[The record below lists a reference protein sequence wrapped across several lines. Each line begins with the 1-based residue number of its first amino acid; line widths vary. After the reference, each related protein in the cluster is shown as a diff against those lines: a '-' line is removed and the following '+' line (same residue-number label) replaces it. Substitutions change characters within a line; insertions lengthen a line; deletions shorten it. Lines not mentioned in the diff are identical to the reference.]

1 MKLIRFL
8 LRYSPRLILLA
19 TLIGILG
26 GIASA
31 ALMALING
39 HLRGAPVLK
48 GDIWK
53 FAGLCLVVLASN
65 FVARIAISGLSQ
77 WSIFDLRL
85 QLSRKWLT
93 APLPELEHAGSA
105 RILSAITQDVDS
117 LAEAMMAM
125 PGICIDFAVVVA
137 CLIYLGYLSWVMLL
151 VMIGFVLVALFTRSI
166 PERKF
171 EDRLREARRHG
182 EAMLDTF
189 NAMSS
194 GIKELKLNRARWQAF
209 YSGELYDISCK
220 YRDCR
225 YEAST
230 IFGLIRGYSEII
242 YFLFVALLL
251 YGTPVFGSL
260 SLKVIV
266 GFAVT
271 LLYVKT
277 NIDHIQDS
285 SSSIARAQVALANLE
300 SMGVFAAKS
309 SISVADLRLRTS
321 RDKIV
326 RALDSEVSQY
336 GAGHKARCETIELQG
351 LKYKYEGSREEAGFS
366 IGPIDLKVEA
376 GELVFITGGNGSG
389 KTTFAKILCGLYAP
403 DDGEI
408 RLDGTPI
415 TDETRSWYSQHFG
428 AVFSDFH
435 LFDKLYG
442 HEDLPEV
449 DSVVRSYLEEL
460 RLQHKVEVKNGRLS
474 TTSLSQGQRKRLAL
488 LTSYVEDRP
497 IYLFDEWAADQEP
510 AFRDVFYYQILPSL
524 KAKGK
529 TVFVISHDDRYYHVA
544 DRLLRLDSGCFREVS
559 QNPQPALL
567 AAEIG
572 VPVQN

>member
-8 LRYSPRLILLA
+8 FRYSPGLIALA

-26 GIASA
+26 GVASA
-31 ALMALING
+31 VLMALINA
-39 HLRGAPVLK
+39 HLRGAPVLR
-48 GDIWK
+48 GDLWK
-53 FAGLCLVVLASN
+53 FGGLCLVVLAAN
-65 FVARIAISGLSQ
+65 FMARIGISGLSQ

-93 APLPELEHAGSA
+93 APLPELERAGSA
-105 RILSAITQDVDS
+105 KILAAITQDVDS
-117 LAEAMMAM
+117 LAAAMQAL
-125 PGICIDFAVVVA
+125 PGICIDLTVVVA

-151 VMIGFVLVALFTRSI
+151 VMIGFTAVAIATRSI
-166 PERKF
+166 PEKKC
-171 EDRLREARRHG
+171 EQLMSQARRYG
-182 EAMLDTF
+182 EAMLESF
-189 NAMSS
+189 NAMAS

-209 YSGELYDISCK
+209 YSGELYDVSTK
-220 YRDCR
+220 YRDRR
-225 YEAST
+225 YQAAT
-230 IFGLIRGYSEII
+230 LFGLIRGYSEII
-242 YFLFVALLL
+242 YFLFVGLLL
-251 YGTPVFGSL
+251 FGTPLFGQL
-260 SLKVIV
+260 SLKVVV

-285 SSSIARAQVALANLE
+285 VSQIVQAQVALANLE
-300 SMGVFAAKS
+300 SMGVFKAKS
-309 SISVADLRLRTS
+309 SLSLSDLRLRTT
-321 RDKIV
+321 REKV
-326 RALDSEVSQY
+326 VHELDAEVSQY
-336 GAGHKARCETIELQG
+336 AAGGTAACRKIEFQG
-351 LKYKYEGSREEAGFS
+351 VEYKYEGNREEAGFS
-366 IGPIDLKVEA
+366 VGPIDLSVQA
-376 GELVFITGGNGSG
+376 GEVVFVTGGNGSG
-389 KTTFAKILCGLYAP
+389 KTTFAKLLCGLYSPSA
-403 DDGEI
+403 GQI

-415 TDETRSWYSQHFG
+415 TDENRSWFSQHFG

-442 HEDLPEV
+442 HQDFPQV

-460 RLQHKVEVKNGRLS
+460 RLQHKVEVKNGCLS

-510 AFRDVFYYQILPSL
+510 AFRDVFYYQILASL

-544 DRLLRLDSGCFREVS
+544 DRLLRLESGVFHEAN
-559 QNPQPALL
+559 QAPALI

-572 VPVQN
+572 AAARS

>member
-1 MKLIRFL
+1 MKLVRFL
-8 LRYSPRLILLA
+8 LRYSPGLIVLA
-19 TLIGILG
+19 TLIGIFG
-26 GIASA
+26 GVASA
-31 ALMALING
+31 VLMALING
-39 HLRGAPVLK
+39 HLRGTPTLRNDLWIF
-48 GDIWK
+48 G
-53 FAGLCLVVLASN
+53 GLCLVVLASN
-65 FVARIAISGLSQ
+65 FVARIAISGLAQ

-93 APLPELEHAGSA
+93 APLPELERAGSA
-105 RILSAITQDVDS
+105 KILAAITQDVDS
-117 LAEAMMAM
+117 LSEAMQAL
-125 PGICIDFAVVVA
+125 PGICIDITVVVA
-137 CLIYLGYLSWVMLL
+137 CLIYLGYLSWTMLIVM
-151 VMIGFVLVALFTRSI
+151 VGFVVVALFTRSV

-171 EDRLREARRHG
+171 EQHLREARRYG

-189 NAMSS
+189 NAMAS
-194 GIKELKLNRARWQAF
+194 GIKELKLNRSRWQAF
-209 YSGELYDISCK
+209 YSGELYDISTK
-220 YRDCR
+220 YRDRR
-225 YEAST
+225 YQAAT

-242 YFLFVALLL
+242 YFLFVGVLL
-251 YGTPVFGSL
+251 YGTPLFGPL
-260 SLKVIV
+260 SLKVVV

-285 SSSIARAQVALANLE
+285 TSRIAQAQVALANLE
-300 SMGVFAAKS
+300 SMGVFSAKS
-309 SISVADLRLRTS
+309 SLSVADLRLRTT

-336 GAGHKARCETIELQG
+336 AAGRKAQCRRIEFQG
-351 LKYKYEGSREEAGFS
+351 LEYKYEGNREEAGFS
-366 IGPIDLKVEA
+366 VGPIDLTVQS

-389 KTTFAKILCGLYAP
+389 KTTFAKLLCGLYAP
-403 DDGEI
+403 SAGEV
-408 RLDGTPI
+408 RLDGNPI
-415 TDETRSWYSQHFG
+415 TDENRPWYSQHFG

-442 HEDLPEV
+442 HEDFPQV

-488 LTSYVEDRP
+488 LTSYIEDRP

-544 DRLLRLDSGCFREVS
+544 DRLLRLDSGSFHEVS
-559 QNPQPALL
+559 AKPPAELV
-567 AAEIG
+567 AAAIG
-572 VPVQN
+572 VPTQY